1 MKKFLLLTLSVM
13 MGFTALFAQQKVTG
27 TVTSSEDGAP
37 MPYVTVVVTGT
48 SVTTQTDL
56 DGKYAI
62 NVPAGSNVIS
72 FTFVGMQTVTA
83 ELNGRAIVDIT
94 MYPDAIAL
102 DDVIVVAYGTN
113 CKKII
118 LYRIGCH
125 SEKRKN

>member
-1 MKKFLLLTLSVM
+1 M

-94 MYPDAIAL
+94 MYPDAIARM
-102 DDVIVVAYGTN
+102 T
-113 CKKII
+113 
-118 LYRIGCH
+118 
-125 SEKRKN
+125 